1 MKMLN
6 LFFLTLSFVLP
17 PTMKEEV
24 IGDLYE
30 LSYNLE
36 KQGKSALKTNLIV
49 VIFGL
54 KIALAFIADFFLES
68 TETLIQLLST
78 WADFELHKVYKKAKQ
93 KVKRLW
99 LRRESDPASEL
110 FGNVKGYSGGANCVV
125 DSNSMMLL
133 FLSVVLVSFLMMRLY
148 FASYQLEFR
157 KF

>member
-1 MKMLN
+1 
-6 LFFLTLSFVLP
+6 
-17 PTMKEEV
+17 MKEEV

-54 KIALAFIADFFLES
+54 KIAWAFIADFFLES

-78 WADFELHKVYKKAKQ
+78 LADFELYIAWAVYKVYKKAKRQ
-93 KVKRLW
+93 VKRLW

-110 FGNVKGYSGGANCVV
+110 FGNIKGYSGGANCVV

-133 FLSVVLVSFLMMRLY
+133 FLSVVLVSFLMMRFY